1 MLSLEDFVELVKSSG
16 LVEEAAWQRWHAQ
29 NAAACS
35 DSEQM
40 AESLVAAGLI
50 TPWHRDK
57 LLEGKNRGFFL
68 GRFKILGQLGA
79 GSMGAVY
86 LAEHT
91 VMRHRVAIK
100 VMASRLQGSTRHI
113 ERFEREARATAAVNH
128 PRIVRA
134 FDVEMS
140 GDTPYLVMEYV
151 EGEDLQKIVLR
162 DGVMSPKVAA
172 KCIRQSAEG
181 LQAAHQAGLVHRDIK
196 PSNILLD
203 KSGEI
208 HILDLGL
215 ARLDAGEEAS
225 LTMMHNSRALGTV
238 DYLAPEQ
245 ARDSHTVD
253 ARADIYSLG
262 CTLYFLLTGHPPFD
276 QGTIPQRL
284 LAHQHQQPED
294 LCKVR
299 DDVPEALA
307 AICRKMLVKERA
319 RRYQA
324 AAEVEADLA
333 AFLAGKPT
341 SLAGE
346 EDLLRIDL
354 AEEEVPAP
362 AKAAP
367 PAEAPAAAAAVAQVA
382 ATAASVAAAASGSAG
397 SSPSSGSSSAAAL
410 SLPPIEAP
418 DPFGGPALPVG
429 TSSSPLVPLAPLAT
443 TDLMPLGSSVLQ
455 PIAPPSGAAI
465 ETMSGLMET
474 TQSIP
479 KQQLAAARSLQPAAP
494 AQPSLRQTIVQ
505 LVAEPAKEGEGIG
518 GLKYKL
524 WFLIVF
530 GILSGLILAGVG
542 YSIMRTYNPQ
552 PAPEKAGFER

>member
-1 MLSLEDFVELVKSSG
+1 MVPRID
-16 LVEEAAWQRWHAQ
+16 AY
-29 NAAACS
+29 
-35 DSEQM
+35 
-40 AESLVAAGLI
+40 
-50 TPWHRDK
+50 PW
-57 LLEGKNRGFFL
+57 GVV
-68 GRFKILGQLGA
+68 KILD
-79 GSMGAVY
+79 M
-86 LAEHT
+86 
-91 VMRHRVAIK
+91 
-100 VMASRLQGSTRHI
+100 
-113 ERFEREARATAAVNH
+113 
-128 PRIVRA
+128 
-134 FDVEMS
+134 
-140 GDTPYLVMEYV
+140 
-151 EGEDLQKIVLR
+151 
-162 DGVMSPKVAA
+162 
-172 KCIRQSAEG
+172 
-181 LQAAHQAGLVHRDIK
+181 
-196 PSNILLD
+196 
-203 KSGEI
+203 
-208 HILDLGL
+208 GL
-215 ARLDAGEEAS
+215 ARYTDPNTGQTATH
-225 LTMMHNSRALGTV
+225 LTQLGSVMGTPEFI
-238 DYLAPEQ
+238 APEQ
-245 ARDSHTVD
+245 ARDSHNSD
-253 ARADIYSLG
+253 IRADLYSLG

-367 PAEAPAAAAAVAQVA
+367 PAEAPAAAAVAQVA

-418 DPFGGPALPVG
+418 DPFGAPALPGGVPA
-429 TSSSPLVPLAPLAT
+429 SPLVPLAPLAT